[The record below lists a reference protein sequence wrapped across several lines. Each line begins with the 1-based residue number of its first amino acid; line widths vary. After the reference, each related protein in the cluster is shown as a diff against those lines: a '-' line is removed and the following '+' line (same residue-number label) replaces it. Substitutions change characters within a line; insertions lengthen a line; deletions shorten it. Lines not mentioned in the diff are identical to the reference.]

1 MKSKYEIPA
10 HLPGFKLQNNMQ
22 KPDMS
27 ANTYKTPIH
36 YSSKWTMFGQMFI
49 FCPYFTKLLA
59 AVVKTH

>member
-10 HLPGFKLQNNMQ
+10 HLTGFKLQNNMQ

-36 YSSKWTMFGQMFI
+36 YSSKWTMFGQMLILFVLI
-49 FCPYFTKLLA
+49 SQTYWQQ
-59 AVVKTH
+59 